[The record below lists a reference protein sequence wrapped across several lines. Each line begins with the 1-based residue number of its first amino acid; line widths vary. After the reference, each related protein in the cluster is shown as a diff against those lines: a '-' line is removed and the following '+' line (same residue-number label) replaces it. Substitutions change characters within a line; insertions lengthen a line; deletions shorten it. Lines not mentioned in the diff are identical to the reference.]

1 MASSAMRTDNRF
13 AIAVATEVEQ
23 LSATAAALKEIEG
36 ACAVLRSIDGHDSC
50 LSVSQSFLFH

>member
-1 MASSAMRTDNRF
+1 MRTDNRF